1 MRSYRS
7 VPRESS
13 IADSCI
19 TNADVYKRQGE
30 YGSTELRVLGRAVN
44 RLAAAR
50 DLLAGDVA
58 MRVQEAKASLEQE
71 RSRLAA
77 LMAELNQSVV
87 VCNLDGRV
95 LLYNQRA
102 QVDLSTGSEN
112 MGSELLGLGRSIY
125 QLFDRSLISHAL
137 ERLQQRQGGNT
148 EGQSAQF
155 VTATRAGRLLLAHMS
170 PVMSTESSGQDAVP
184 AAAITGFVLI
194 LDDITATNERDARRD
209 ALIQSLTE
217 GGRGPLGNIR
227 AAAETLS
234 EFTDIAPEQRD
245 RFLGVIQDEARA
257 LSRHLESAAHAFS
270 DDLRVRWPL
279 EEMLGA
285 ELVGAAVRRISE
297 RSGLAVKINSV
308 DESIW
313 LRIDSFGLLQAL
325 SYLTTRLHDEYQIRD
340 CLLYTSLR
348 WSADG
353 GQSFHEIVRQQWN
366 FNPQGANTET
376 EEHQVELSGVNVLE
390 LVITPEIGGGD
401 AVASLAHLRVA

>member
-1 MRSYRS
+1 
-7 VPRESS
+7 
-13 IADSCI
+13 
-19 TNADVYKRQGE
+19 
-30 YGSTELRVLGRAVN
+30 
-44 RLAAAR
+44 
-50 DLLAGDVA
+50 
-58 MRVQEAKASLEQE
+58 
-71 RSRLAA
+71 
-77 LMAELNQSVV
+77 
-87 VCNLDGRV
+87 
-95 LLYNQRA
+95 
-102 QVDLSTGSEN
+102 
-112 MGSELLGLGRSIY
+112 
-125 QLFDRSLISHAL
+125 
-137 ERLQQRQGGNT
+137 
-148 EGQSAQF
+148 
-155 VTATRAGRLLLAHMS
+155 
-170 PVMSTESSGQDAVP
+170 MSTESSGQDAVP

-325 SYLTTRLHDEYQIRD
+325 SYLTTRLHDEYQIR
-340 CLLYTSLR
+340 
-348 WSADG
+348 
-353 GQSFHEIVRQQWN
+353 EVRLALSSV
-366 FNPQGANTET
+366 GAWPSST
-376 EEHQVELSGVNVLE
+376 
-390 LVITPEIGGGD
+390 
-401 AVASLAHLRVA
+401 